1 MMKSSPDR
9 DADDVR
15 TRVADLCAT
24 LGACAAGY
32 WRLDAEGR
40 RLVQVV
46 FVPGDRLDPQVG
58 REFAAATATVPLSQ
72 TSLGIVVAAITG
84 QPAVSRV
91 EDLPANSGSGRWLRA
106 FGASRSVAVPVQDP
120 HGSVCGVV
128 SVALPDQNHTDDET
142 IAHRLGKLGLS

>member
-1 MMKSSPDR
+1 MP
-9 DADDVR
+9 
-15 TRVADLCAT
+15 TRSAPGLPIFVL
-24 LGACAAGY
+24 LWGLAAGY
-32 WRLDAEGR
+32 WQLDAEGR

-46 FVPGDRLDPQVG
+46 FVPGDSLDPQVG
-58 REFAAATATVPLSQ
+58 REFAATTVEVSLSQ

-84 QPAVSRV
+84 QPVVSRV

-128 SVALPDQNHTDDET
+128 SVALP
-142 IAHRLGKLGLS
+142 